1 MFHVSYCF
9 FVKYFILCNSISFY
23 YIVTNIVEK
32 SDDDDDDSNENDDN
46 NDDDNDNKEKDKNR
60 KSRGTKK
67 SKNPKSENKDEKET
81 KKNSDQFPLSDEYY
95 SGTAE
100 EYNTVLTVLNS
111 ISTFS
116 VKDLKKNI
124 KFYSGR
130 NSRIDVNAF
139 LEKKEL
145 RKCLKGVL
153 LRNLNITDL
162 RSLLRVE
169 LKSRGLRDDKT
180 KQSQSQSES
189 YVSYEDVI
197 ADSDSAFIVAMLLVS
212 DT

>member
-1 MFHVSYCF
+1 M
-9 FVKYFILCNSISFY
+9 ISFY
-23 YIVTNIVEK
+23 FITKKIAEK
-32 SDDDDDDSNENDDN
+32 GDDDDDSNENGDD
-46 NDDDNDNKEKDKNR
+46 NDDDNDNKEKEKSEQ
-60 KSRGTKK
+60 SRGTKK
-67 SKNPKSENKDEKET
+67 SKNQKSGSKDERET
-81 KKNSDQFPLSDEYY
+81 KKNSDQFPQSDEYY
-95 SGTAE
+95 TGTAE

-111 ISTFS
+111 LSTFS
-116 VKDLKKNI
+116 VKDLKENI

-130 NSRIDVNAF
+130 NSGTDINTF

-162 RSLLRVE
+162 RSLLRME
-169 LKSRGLRDDKT
+169 LTSRGLRDDKI

-197 ADSDSAFIVAMLLVS
+197 ADSDAAFIIDMLLVS

>member
-1 MFHVSYCF
+1 MLYR
-9 FVKYFILCNSISFY
+9 LISFY
-23 YIVTNIVEK
+23 FIIINIAEK
-32 SDDDDDDSNENDDN
+32 GDDDDDDSNANDDN
-46 NDDDNDNKEKDKNR
+46 NDDDNDNKEKE
-60 KSRGTKK
+60 KSRQNRGTRKPK
-67 SKNPKSENKDEKET
+67 SQKSENKDEKET
-81 KKNSDQFPLSDEYY
+81 KKNSDQFTQSDGYY
-95 SGTAE
+95 TGTAE

-116 VKDLKKNI
+116 VKDLKENI

-130 NSRIDVNAF
+130 NSGIDVNTF

-162 RSLLRVE
+162 RSLLRME
-169 LKSRGLRDDKT
+169 LKSRGLRDDKK
-180 KQSQSQSES
+180 KQSQSQSDS

-197 ADSDSAFIVAMLLVS
+197 ADSDSAFIIEMLLVS

>member
-1 MFHVSYCF
+1 MLYR
-9 FVKYFILCNSISFY
+9 LISFY
-23 YIVTNIVEK
+23 FIIINIAEK
-32 SDDDDDDSNENDDN
+32 GDDDDDDSNANDDN
-46 NDDDNDNKEKDKNR
+46 NDDDNDNKEKE
-60 KSRGTKK
+60 KSRQNRGTRKPK
-67 SKNPKSENKDEKET
+67 SQKSENKDEKET
-81 KKNSDQFPLSDEYY
+81 KKNSDQFTQSDGYY
-95 SGTAE
+95 TGTAE

-116 VKDLKKNI
+116 VKDLKENI

-130 NSRIDVNAF
+130 NSGIDVNTF

-162 RSLLRVE
+162 RSLLRME

-180 KQSQSQSES
+180 KQSQSQSDS

-197 ADSDSAFIVAMLLVS
+197 ADSDSAFIIEMLLVS

>member
-1 MFHVSYCF
+1 MLFRQILH
-9 FVKYFILCNSISFY
+9 FIHFISFY
-23 YIVTNIVEK
+23 FIVTKIAEK
-32 SDDDDDDSNENDDN
+32 GDDNDDDSNGNDDN
-46 NDDDNDNKEKDKNR
+46 NDSDNHNNEKER
-60 KSRGTKK
+60 SRQSRGTKK
-67 SKNPKSENKDEKET
+67 SKNQKPENKDEKEN
-81 KKNSDQFPLSDEYY
+81 KKNSDQFPQSDEYY

-116 VKDLKKNI
+116 VKDLKENI

-130 NSRIDVNAF
+130 NSGIDVNTF

-162 RSLLRVE
+162 RSLLRLE

-180 KQSQSQSES
+180 KQSQSQSET

-197 ADSDSAFIVAMLLVS
+197 ADSDSAFIIEMLLVS
-212 DT
+212 ET